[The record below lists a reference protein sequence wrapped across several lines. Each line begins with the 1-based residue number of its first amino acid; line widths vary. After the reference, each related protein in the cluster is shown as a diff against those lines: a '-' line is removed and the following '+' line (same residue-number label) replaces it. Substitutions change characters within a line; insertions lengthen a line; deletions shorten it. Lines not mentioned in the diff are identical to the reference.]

1 MRKHLKLSL
10 GLTLIAVMGL
20 AALLLAAGSDNRV
33 ADAAK
38 NSDIAKVKVLLTQK
52 ADVNGA
58 QGDGMTALHWAAFRD
73 DAELAQILIKAGA
86 NVKATT
92 RIGAITAIAL
102 AAKNGNPEII
112 AALLAAGAD
121 ANDKTAT
128 GATVL
133 MAASLSGNAD
143 AVRALIARGAEVNA
157 REKSNGQTAL
167 MFAAWENRP
176 EVIKVLVANGADK
189 KMATKVIE
197 LNEPFLDDD
206 GNPVPPRGGRGG
218 PREPGANSF
227 MGGMTALLFAA
238 RDGKMEAVHALIEAG
253 ADVNQVAGSEKSS
266 PIVIA
271 IANGHYTVG
280 KYLLDSGA
288 NPNLI
293 NLDGLGPLYATV
305 NMRYAPVSWAPNP
318 VTEQEK
324 VDSLQLI
331 SALLD
336 KGANT
341 EAKIKRKLWFS
352 PTSHDTGWVDAAGA
366 TAFWR
371 AAQSSDVEA
380 MKILAAR
387 GANPKAAT
395 TGGDTPL
402 HVAAGIG
409 WIGNFNQNAPDS
421 WIAAVELCLKLGNDI
436 NALDIKGY
444 TALHG
449 AASRGDL
456 EMSKLLVKNG
466 AKADI
471 VAKDK
476 NSVADMAFG
485 PSRFFI
491 PKPDIAAE
499 LAKLGSP
506 FQNNCRSDQCVD
518 GKFLGGAA
526 GKKQN
531 QQQ

>member
-1 MRKHLKLSL
+1 MKKSVKVSL
-10 GLTLIAVMGL
+10 VFTLIAIL
-20 AALLLAAGSDNRV
+20 TAAFLLAASDSRIS
-33 ADAAK
+33 DAAK
-38 NSDIAKVKVLLTQK
+38 NSDIARVKALLAQK

-73 DAELAQILIKAGA
+73 DAEMTQMLLKAGA

-92 RIGAITAIAL
+92 RIGSIPPLSL

-112 AALLAAGAD
+112 EALLNAGAG

-133 MAASLSGNAD
+133 MAAALSGNAE
-143 AVRALIARGAEVNA
+143 AVKVLIAHGADVNA
-157 REKSNGQTAL
+157 RENANGQTAL

-176 EVIKVLVANGADK
+176 EVIKALVSKGADLK
-189 KMATKVIE
+189 AATKVVE
-197 LNEPFLDDD
+197 LNEPLLDDD
-206 GNPVPPRGGRGG
+206 GNPIPPRGGRG

-227 MGGMTALLFAA
+227 MGGMTALLFAS
-238 RDGKMEAVHALIEAG
+238 RDGKLEAVQALVEAG
-253 ADVNQVAGSEKSS
+253 ADVNQAAGGEKSS

-271 IANGHYTVG
+271 IANGHYTAG
-280 KYLLDSGA
+280 KYLLDHGA
-288 NPNLI
+288 NPNLANI
-293 NLDGLGPLYATV
+293 DGLTPLYATV

-324 VDSLQLI
+324 IDSLELI
-331 SALLD
+331 QALLD

-352 PTSHDTGWVDAAGA
+352 PTSHDTGWVDTAGS

-387 GANPKAAT
+387 GANPTAAS

-421 WIAAVELCLKLGNDI
+421 WMAAVELCLKLGNDI
-436 NALDIKGY
+436 NALDGKGY

-449 AASRGDL
+449 AASRGDG
-456 EMSKLLVKNG
+456 EMSKYLVSKG
-466 AKADI
+466 AKTDI
-471 VAKDK
+471 IAKDK
-476 NSVADMAFG
+476 NSVADMAYG

-491 PKPDIAAE
+491 PKPEVVEA
-499 LAKLGSP
+499 LQKLGSP

-518 GKFLGGAA
+518 GKFLGGA

-531 QQQ
+531 QQ